1 MLLEVGESA
10 SATSRGALHLP
21 LPSSA
26 SEVPRE
32 QPRPPF
38 LTPAHATICEARLRP
53 PCGKERASYSLPD
66 LQVRVNRA
74 AAPAGPQP
82 PPHPHPQSSAQG

>member
-1 MLLEVGESA
+1 MLSEVWESA
-10 SATSRGALHLP
+10 SATLKGAL
-21 LPSSA
+21 PSP

-66 LQVRVNRA
+66 LQVRLNRA
-74 AAPAGPQP
+74 AAPADPQP